1 MLAKLHWSPQ
11 NAWITFLHM
20 HRNVLKRR
28 KTFFFKFINAL
39 NCRKTALNPTVPDYT
54 DYGVACDRV
63 QAICVRIY
71 MQFVTCCVLLFFTT
85 EKKIYW
91 PKKKCWKRLWEHKKK
106 KKKTQTFEQ
115 LIICKATKK
124 FCVRC
129 SIISCR
135 LRFSVIRRLQS
146 HIRNI
151 AANLM
156 DTLIIF
162 KRLNIWVYMIYNG
175 DYLFVVSLKNRLVS
189 HNKNCCTHFA

>member
-1 MLAKLHWSPQ
+1 MPKNGIKSDRAWLYWLWCSLWSRSSNLRPNLH
-11 NAWITFLHM
+11 
-20 HRNVLKRR
+20 
-28 KTFFFKFINAL
+28 
-39 NCRKTALNPTVPDYT
+39 
-54 DYGVACDRV
+54 
-63 QAICVRIY
+63 AICY
-71 MQFVTCCVLLFFTT
+71 LLCAFVLHYGKKKFTGR
-85 EKKIYW
+85 
-91 PKKKCWKRLWEHKKK
+91 KKKCWKRLWEHKKK

>member
-20 HRNVLKRR
+20 HKNILKRR
-28 KTFFFKFINAL
+28 KTFLLKFINAL
-39 NCRKTALNPTVPDYT
+39 NCRKTALNPTLPDY
-54 DYGVACDRV
+54 AILWCSLWSRSSNLRPNLH
-63 QAICVRIY
+63 AICY
-71 MQFVTCCVLLFFTT
+71 LLCAFVLQY
-85 EKKIYW
+85 EKKITGQF
-91 PKKKCWKRLWEHKKK
+91 KCWKRLWEHKKK

-146 HIRNI
+146 HICNI

-162 KRLNIWVYMIYNG
+162 KRLNIWVIY
-175 DYLFVVSLKNRLVS
+175 DI
-189 HNKNCCTHFA
+189 

>member
-1 MLAKLHWSPQ
+1 MPKNGIKSDI
-11 NAWITFLHM
+11 AWL
-20 HRNVLKRR
+20 
-28 KTFFFKFINAL
+28 
-39 NCRKTALNPTVPDYT
+39 Y
-54 DYGVACDRV
+54 YGVACDRV

-85 EKKIYW
+85 EKKIYR
-91 PKKKCWKRLWEHKKK
+91 PKKKCWNRLWEHKKK

-189 HNKNCCTHFA
+189 HNKIAVQISHRVPPYMGPNHQWWW